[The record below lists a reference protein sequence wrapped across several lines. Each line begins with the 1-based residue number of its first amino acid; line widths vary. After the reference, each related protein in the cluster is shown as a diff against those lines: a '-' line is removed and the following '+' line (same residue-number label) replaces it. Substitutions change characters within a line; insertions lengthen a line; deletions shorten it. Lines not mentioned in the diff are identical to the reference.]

1 MIYAEFIDRDRS
13 MPIEIFRQLGNQ
25 GSDWAEGAED
35 RVVLQLGR
43 TLRLGPGPSYLCLWD
58 IPSIAR
64 LDSWED
70 YFHSPAAAR
79 NGRSLA
85 MHRAIHIQRAGLYDV
100 LGRAE
105 SLRASLYL
113 IEYIDPRDQGGDS
126 IRAALAERA
135 RRHDALRHILLLH
148 RVGKAG
154 PDPTVLSIWAATDY
168 ASLEPIL
175 RDDRMEGVRLVD
187 IGVYRNFGE
196 EVL

>member
-1 MIYAEFIDRDRS
+1 MIYAEFIERDRS
-13 MPIEIFRQLGNQ
+13 MPIEIFRRLGNQ

-43 TLRLGPGPSYLCLWD
+43 TLRLGPAPSYLCLWEV
-58 IPSIAR
+58 PSLAR

-85 MHRAIHIQRAGLYDV
+85 MHRAIHIQRAGLYDI
-100 LGRAE
+100 LDRAE
-105 SLRASLYL
+105 SLDAPLYL
-113 IEYIDPRDQGGDS
+113 IEYIDPRERDDDS
-126 IRAALAERA
+126 IRAAVANRT
-135 RRHDALRHILLLH
+135 RRHDALRHILLLR

-154 PDPTVLSIWAATDY
+154 PDPALLSIWATSGY
-168 ASLEPIL
+168 AALEPIL
-175 RDDRMEGVRLVD
+175 RDRPMEGLQLVD
-187 IGVYRNFGE
+187 IGVYRSFGE